1 MTPDQSVFM
10 AAVLA
15 TLASYMD
22 PVVDAPVFW
31 ICIGALLTILT
42 ATALGMVIVWAA
54 ERGER
59 LPGERE

>member
-1 MTPDQSVFM
+1 MTADS
-10 AAVLA
+10 AVLTASILA

-42 ATALGMVIVWAA
+42 ATAIGMAIVWAA
-54 ERGER
+54 ERYR